1 MLVETIMTTPV
12 ITVFPND
19 TIPEALDLARAKHIR
34 HLPVVEDG
42 KLWGIVSDRD
52 LRTNDGA
59 TVREVMTSM
68 VHMVHPLDPVDEAAR
83 LMYEHK
89 IGCLPVVRGAQL
101 VGIVTETDILRSY
114 VELLG
119 VNRPGSHLE
128 VEMADRPGMLAE
140 IAAIVKE
147 HGVNITSVYTNP
159 AQTQGRKVL
168 VLRIQTI
175 DPRPIVA
182 DIKAAGYQVLWP
194 LAKNDEMGS

>member
-19 TIPEALDLARAKHIR
+19 TIPEAIDLARAKHIR

>member
-12 ITVFPND
+12 ITVSPND
-19 TIPEALDLARAKHIR
+19 TIPEAIDLAKAKHIR

-42 KLWGIVSDRD
+42 KLLGIVSDRD

-59 TVREVMTSM
+59 TVSQVMTSL

-89 IGCLPVVRGAQL
+89 IGCLPVVRGTQL

-119 VNRPGSHLE
+119 VNKPGSHLE

-175 DPRPIVA
+175 DPWPIVA